1 MAAPGELARR
11 LDAATAAM
19 LAMQRRVED
28 VGPWPL
34 AELYGTE
41 AEAHWGPPELLAHV
55 DEMLPYWLGHA
66 ERIIDGRGG
75 LEGAPPVPFGRTAE
89 DPIRIGVIGRDREMP
104 LRELFSRLGSEGAR
118 VAARMR
124 TITADELGAVG
135 THQTRGPL
143 TVDAL
148 FERFVVGHLE
158 EHVRQLEDILA
169 AREA

>member
-1 MAAPGELARR
+1 MAALDDLARR

-19 LAMQRRVED
+19 LAMQGRVD
-28 VGPWPL
+28 DAGPWPL

-41 AEAHWGPPELLAHV
+41 AEASWGPPELLAHV

-66 ERIIDGRGG
+66 ERVIDGARAGTDV
-75 LEGAPPVPFGRTAE
+75 AFGRTAE

-118 VAARMR
+118 VTARLRMISPAEATAA
-124 TITADELGAVG
+124 G
-135 THQTRGPL
+135 THQTRGPF
-143 TVDAL
+143 TVEAL

-158 EHVRQLEDILA
+158 DHVRQLEDILA
-169 AREA
+169 TRGA